1 MKFLGFVFVWTSNN
15 EKDVDVENPQAMKC
29 LFCYINPMHVPNP
42 STKERKSFI
51 TYYKTYGI
59 TTLKKHVD
67 IDYALIVKIL
77 KRK

>member
-1 MKFLGFVFVWTSNN
+1 
-15 EKDVDVENPQAMKC
+15 
-29 LFCYINPMHVPNP
+29 MHVPNP

-77 KRK
+77 KRKYRSNNRNF